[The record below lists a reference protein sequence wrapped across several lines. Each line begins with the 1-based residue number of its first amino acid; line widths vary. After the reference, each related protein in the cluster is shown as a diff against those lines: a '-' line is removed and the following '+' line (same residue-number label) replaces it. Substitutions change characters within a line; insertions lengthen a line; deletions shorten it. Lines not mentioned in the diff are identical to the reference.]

1 MPNLRDALLALPCLL
16 LMAAAASAETATGFV
31 DAPGGGR
38 LWYEA
43 KGTGAPIVFLHDG
56 LVSSAGWEGPFDS
69 LSQSFRVIRYDRRG
83 FGRSEPP
90 KGPYSDID
98 DLQAVFETLKIGR
111 AALVGCSNGSK
122 LAVDYTLA
130 HPDKV
135 EALVLVGPVI
145 SGLPHS
151 EHFLRRGMVN
161 YRPMFQEKSREK
173 LIEAWVQDPYLT
185 DSHDAE
191 ARTRL
196 RELLTKSPGPLTA
209 TVPESRPPDRPAAG
223 RLAEIHVPTL
233 ILVGESDIPDV
244 HAHAGVLEAGIHG
257 ARRTI
262 VPKAGHLIQLE
273 RPGLVEWEIRG
284 FLRPGETA
292 QRELTM
298 ISSFVRLEETR
309 RALDYDA
316 KAPLEIQEAGTEQ
329 RGGVRIVDLSYA
341 SPLGGRVPA
350 YLILPPGEGKHPAV
364 LFLHPGQGDRKTFVD
379 EAVGLAK
386 DRGFAS
392 LTINAP
398 FLRPENQGKRGGNP
412 WNAEVSR
419 KEQIQ
424 TVQDLRRGF
433 DLLVSRLEVDPRRLA
448 YVGHSLGATVGG
460 ILAGVEK
467 RPVAFVLM
475 AGYPLLTHAMEHG
488 RDQGAIAFQEL
499 ATAEQRSAYL
509 KAMAPL
515 DAEFYV
521 WDAPPARVLFQFAR
535 RDEFITPWDAEV
547 YVWAAKDP
555 KEVLWYDT
563 DHFFNEAARRDRD
576 EWLAKNLSAV
586 TPD

>member
-1 MPNLRDALLALPCLL
+1 MPKLLLALPCLL
-16 LMAAAASAETATGFV
+16 LLATAASAEPATGFV

-38 LWYEA
+38 LWYEV
-43 KGTGAPIVFLHDG
+43 KGQGSPIVFLHDG
-56 LVSSAGWEGPFDS
+56 LVSSAGWDEPFDV
-69 LSQSFRVIRYDRRG
+69 LAVYFRVIRYDRRG
-83 FGRSEPP
+83 FGRSEAP
-90 KGPYSDID
+90 KGPYSDVD
-98 DLQAVFETLKIGR
+98 DLQAILETLRIGR
-111 AALVGCSNGSK
+111 ATLMGCSNGSR

-130 HPDKV
+130 HPDRV
-135 EALVLVGPVI
+135 EALVLVGPVV
-145 SGLPHS
+145 SGLPYS

-185 DSHDAE
+185 DSRDTDA
-191 ARTRL
+191 RKRL
-196 RELLTKSPGPLTA
+196 RKLLTKNPGPLTA
-209 TVPESRPPDRPAAG
+209 TFPESRPPERPAVG

-244 HAHAGVLEAGIHG
+244 HAHAGVLEAGIHN
-257 ARRTI
+257 ARRMI
-262 VPKAGHLIQLE
+262 VPEAGHLIQLE
-273 RPGLVEWEIRG
+273 QPGFLEWRLRE

-292 QRELTM
+292 VHELTM
-298 ISSFVRLEETR
+298 ISDTVHGLDEAR

-316 KAPLEIQEAGTEQ
+316 KTPLEVQEAGTER
-329 RGGVRIVDLSYA
+329 RGDVRIVDLSYA
-341 SPLGGRVPA
+341 SPMGGRVPA

-386 DRGFAS
+386 ERGFVS

-412 WNAEVSR
+412 WNPEVSR
-419 KEQIQ
+419 REQIQ

-433 DLLVSRLEVDPRRLA
+433 DLLVSRPEVDPGRLA

-488 RDQGAIAFQEL
+488 HDQGSIAFQEL
-499 ATAEQRSAYL
+499 ATAEQRNAYI
-509 KAMAPL
+509 KAMEPL
-515 DAEFYV
+515 NALHYV
-521 WDAPPARVLFQFAR
+521 WEAPPARILFQLAR
-535 RDEFITPWDAEV
+535 RDEFITPWDAEL
-547 YVWAAKDP
+547 YVWAAREP

-563 DHFFNEAARRDRD
+563 DHYFNDQARRDRD
-576 EWLAKNLSAV
+576 GWLVKTLK
-586 TPD
+586 